1 MKNSLQ
7 AYVALALGI
16 MEIVLVPAS
25 WVLSVLMPDSG
36 VRSMLGSEGVR
47 WFLGRFNDML
57 CSPIVA
63 WLLLLSVAYGCASA
77 SGISAIFRSRN
88 NLMYRQRI
96 ARSFVFWLSAGYV
109 VLILALAFMPHAL
122 LMSASGTLFP
132 SPFSASL
139 VPVISF
145 GVCIISVVY
154 AIVSGRFRSV
164 IDVYR
169 SLYAGIAASAPL
181 YLYYIL
187 LTQLYYSIKFVFGL
201 NPNI

>member
-63 WLLLLSVAYGCASA
+63 WLLLLSVAYGCASE

-109 VLILALAFMPHAL
+109 ALILALAFMPHAL

-164 IDVYR
+164 TDVYK

-187 LTQLYYSIKFVFGL
+187 LTQLYYSIKFVFD
-201 NPNI
+201 